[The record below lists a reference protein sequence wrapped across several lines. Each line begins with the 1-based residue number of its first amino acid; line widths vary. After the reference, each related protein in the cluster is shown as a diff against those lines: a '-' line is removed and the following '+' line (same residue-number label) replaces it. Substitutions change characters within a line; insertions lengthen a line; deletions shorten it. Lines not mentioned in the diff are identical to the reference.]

1 MSEVESNIVYPGDTL
16 GTINEYSS
24 GSGTYEADNIIRST
38 LFGKVVIVTAEN
50 KKPLVNVVAQSVAA
64 TEFVIEIGDIVYGR
78 IVKIN
83 YNQAFVDILAVGDR
97 KLAVRTKGIIR
108 REDVRATEIDKV
120 VVQDFFHSTDIV
132 CARVISLGDS
142 KQYFLSTADK
152 NLGVVKRS

>member
-1 MSEVESNIVYPGDTL
+1 MSAVVSATVFPGDTL
-16 GTINEYSS
+16 GTINEYSC
-24 GSGTYEADNIIRST
+24 GSGTYEVDSTIRAS
-38 LFGKVVIVTAEN
+38 LVGRVVVETSESR
-50 KKPLVNVVAQSVAA
+50 KPVVNVLAQFNDASELV
-64 TEFVIEIGDIVYGR
+64 VEIGDIVYGR

-120 VVQDFFHSTDIV
+120 VVHDFFHSTDIV
-132 CARVISLGDS
+132 CARVISLGDN
-142 KQYFLSTADK
+142 KQYYLSTADK